1 MLANARESHCTSA
14 MERGFDRV
22 ARLSSDNRL
31 KGEPRTGLLHRYSS
45 TPSGRRA
52 SPRRVFEGVPFRRH
66 SQRLFKTRRD
76 KRFDLATATYAQLRN
91 LARSEV
97 CHYLCMEGKK
107 ELGKEKW
114 SARSRAVKV
123 VSLANETNIRADR
136 VDKRRGEARRA
147 GRKGRKRERERRA
160 APRSGP
166 RSNSRREFRFLYNR
180 FNLIPALDRSRRGCE
195 RRKNIYFRG
204 VSDPPRVYRLLAIFP
219 SPFLAPSYS
228 PFSFA

>member
-1 MLANARESHCTSA
+1 VPEPSCQPTLADHPRGISDTSINSTTFPTRTNPEFDARLPSLALPPRSFSSSPSCLMLANARESHCTSA

-147 GRKGRKRERERRA
+147 GRKGRKREREES
-160 APRSGP
+160 RS
-166 RSNSRREFRFLYNR
+166 
-180 FNLIPALDRSRRGCE
+180 ALGSALKLTE
-195 RRKNIYFRG
+195 G
-204 VSDPPRVYRLLAIFP
+204 V
-219 SPFLAPSYS
+219 
-228 PFSFA
+228 